1 MLQNSSK
8 FCSLSESIDEEH
20 TALKNQ
26 LESQPRDCKS
36 RDVIVVKKSFLS
48 LQERKVSLMQEDYQ
62 LEQKQNLLEA
72 EIQNLRENQDLLNL
86 KDQQQIKAWEAAM
99 EEFEALK

>member
-1 MLQNSSK
+1 MLQTAAK
-8 FCSLSESIDEEH
+8 FCSFSESIDEEH
-20 TALKNQ
+20 TALKSQ
-26 LESQPRDCKS
+26 LESQARDCKS

-86 KDQQQIKAWEAAM
+86 KDQQQIKAWEAVM
-99 EEFEALK
+99 